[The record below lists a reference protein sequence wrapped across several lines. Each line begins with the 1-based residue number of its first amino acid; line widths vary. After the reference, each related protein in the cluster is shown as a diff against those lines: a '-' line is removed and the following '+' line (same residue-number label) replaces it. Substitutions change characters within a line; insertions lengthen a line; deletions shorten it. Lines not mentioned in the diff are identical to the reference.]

1 MNHKS
6 VGLISIDAYRIAA
19 YDQLKTYA
27 EIIGLPVE
35 LALSPQ
41 GARTAIDSYS
51 NKDIIIVDS
60 VGRSPNHEIH
70 MAELHGYMQ
79 AIQPTEVHLTTTASV
94 KFDDYIR
101 IVDRYRTLD
110 VNRLIFTKL
119 DETTSLDTL
128 VNGAYYTRFPLS
140 YLGVGQTVPD
150 DLEVAD
156 INKVA
161 SFLLPDRE
169 LKMVIKE
176 LNPND

>member
-1 MNHKS
+1 M
-6 VGLISIDAYRIAA
+6 IRC
-19 YDQLKTYA
+19 
-27 EIIGLPVE
+27 
-35 LALSPQ
+35 
-41 GARTAIDSYS
+41 
-51 NKDIIIVDS
+51 
-60 VGRSPNHEIH
+60 
-70 MAELHGYMQ
+70 
-79 AIQPTEVHLTTTASV
+79 HLTTPASV

-101 IVDRYRTLD
+101 IVERYRTLD

-161 SFLLPDRE
+161 GFLLPDRE

-176 LNPND
+176 LNPNN